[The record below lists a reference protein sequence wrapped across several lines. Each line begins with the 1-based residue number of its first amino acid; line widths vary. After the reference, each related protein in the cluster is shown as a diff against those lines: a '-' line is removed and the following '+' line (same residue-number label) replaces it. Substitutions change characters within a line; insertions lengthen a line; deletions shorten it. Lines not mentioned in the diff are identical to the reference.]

1 MEEQIDEVRQA
12 IIDVAKREGLE
23 LVAGREKEVV
33 IKQVDKVMFPRK
45 GEEPEEAAELEAAL
59 RATKWWNDL
68 STLSAAQLKAAWEEA
83 DQVNPDLRKLLKRF
97 VWTDEDTTARLRHRR
112 DLKA

>member
-1 MEEQIDEVRQA
+1 LEEQIDEVRQA

-45 GEEPEEAAELEAAL
+45 GEEPEQAAELEAAL
-59 RATKWWNDL
+59 RATKWWKDL
-68 STLSAAQLKAAWEEA
+68 STLSAAQLKTAWEDGGEA
-83 DQVNPDLRKLLKRF
+83 DLLKLLKRF
-97 VWTDEDTTARLRHRR
+97 VWTEQESTARLRDRR
-112 DLKA
+112 DRKV